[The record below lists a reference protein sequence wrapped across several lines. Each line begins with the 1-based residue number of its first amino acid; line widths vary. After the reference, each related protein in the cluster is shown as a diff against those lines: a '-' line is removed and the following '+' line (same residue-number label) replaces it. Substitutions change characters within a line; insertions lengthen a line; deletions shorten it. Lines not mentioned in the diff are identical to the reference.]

1 VSKDAGTTKLVPP
14 TRSSAELL
22 PVLAAAQQELAAAKT
37 LPDVL
42 PVIHLAAAVAAAAE
56 RAAKLAGVRGAVP
69 DLVRAANETA
79 REAAVLRIEAQAR
92 AGELLREMAE
102 QGERAITGDRQP
114 GRESHGVTLDGLGVS
129 RMESSRWQ
137 RLAAVQADV
146 RRAYVE
152 EAKTGGQDVTINGLL
167 RFAGARRDEN
177 ATPDP
182 HTRPGYPTQEEVRA
196 RSREIYRDV
205 VKATELTRYDA
216 WMVAHALDGRER
228 RQLDTAVEKLGAW
241 LAELR
246 KALSS
251 YESVRKGSHRP

>member
-1 VSKDAGTTKLVPP
+1 
-14 TRSSAELL
+14 
-22 PVLAAAQQELAAAKT
+22 VLSTAQLGLAVAQT

-42 PVIHLAAAVAAAAE
+42 PVIHLAAAVASAAE
-56 RAAKLAGVRGAVP
+56 RAAKLAGVRGAAVE
-69 DLVRAANETA
+69 VVQAAIETA

-92 AGELLREMAE
+92 AGELLREMVDR
-102 QGERAITGDRQP
+102 GERERRGGDRAK
-114 GRESHGVTLDGLGVS
+114 SHDATLPDLGVTKS
-129 RMESSRWQ
+129 ESSRWQ

-152 EAKTGGQDVTINGLL
+152 DGKARGQDITINGLL
-167 RFAGARRDEN
+167 RFAAAKSASAET
-177 ATPDP
+177 AQPP
-182 HTRPGYPTQEEVRA
+182 ARPGQPTAEEIRA

-205 VKATELTRYDA
+205 LRTTELPRFDA

-228 RQLDTAVEKLGAW
+228 RQLDASLEKLGAW

-251 YESVRKGSHRP
+251 HESVREGTHRT